1 MKNRPFT
8 TWSLYFLFG
17 LIILF
22 ITNPLFSSRSP
33 AVDPIIGLS
42 IDEENP
48 ITPSEVRG
56 FNFRSHHLK
65 VLQPAQSQTLVKNII
80 QIFSLLFLLSLPFAL
95 WNRILTTSKKEN
107 QKPSLRVI
115 KGEKGKRDHE
125 NSSSDDDDDDDGK
138 NQAA

>member
-8 TWSLYFLFG
+8 AWSLYFLFG
-17 LIILF
+17 LIILS

-48 ITPSEVRG
+48 ITPSQVRG
-56 FNFRSHHLK
+56 FNFSSPDLK
-65 VLQPAQSQTLVKNII
+65 VLQPAQGQTLLKNII
-80 QIFSLLFLLSLPFAL
+80 QVFSLLFLLSLPFAL
-95 WNRILTTSKKEN
+95 WNRILINSKKEN
-107 QKPSLRVI
+107 QKPNLRVI
-115 KGEKGKRDHE
+115 NGEKGKRE
-125 NSSSDDDDDDDGK
+125 NKNSSSDDDDGK